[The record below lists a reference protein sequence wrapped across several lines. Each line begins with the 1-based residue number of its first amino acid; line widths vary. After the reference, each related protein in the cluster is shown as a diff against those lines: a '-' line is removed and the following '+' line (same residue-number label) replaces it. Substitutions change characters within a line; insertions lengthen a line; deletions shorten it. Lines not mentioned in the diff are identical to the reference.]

1 MNQTILTEN
10 GLEKLRETYRVL
22 KEEKLK
28 EAIAQMKKAQEDNNC
43 DLSENNEYIDACNEL
58 NRIESKMSE
67 IQDKFRNL
75 RVIKKEEILND
86 GKIKFGCTVELLKVE
101 TEQLFEFTIVGTE
114 ESDIKSGLL
123 SYQAPIAKEMM
134 RLEEGDF
141 FDCQNNEYEILKVS
155 IK

>member
-43 DLSENNEYIDACNEL
+43 DLSENNEYIDACSEL

-134 RLEEGDF
+134 RLEKGDF
-141 FDCQNNEYEILKVS
+141 FDCQNSEYEILKVS